1 MSRLITN
8 QAADDKVGVC
18 RKPQIVFVSEIADCH
33 FTNKWYEIALPDHF
47 WMQWRFLVFERFLKW
62 IGISAKE
69 QMSVLE
75 IGCGTGIFLRQMEQS
90 TVWKIDG
97 ADINIEALENSV
109 AERSRLFFYD
119 VMEERAEFK
128 QAYDIVIL
136 MDVLEHIEKPG
147 EFLKA
152 CFSHLRPGGVF
163 IINIPAV
170 QSMYSVYDEV
180 MGHLRR
186 YDRKK
191 LLKELEIIRSS
202 KIITTY
208 WGITLL
214 PLLFL
219 RKLLMPKDISE
230 EDIVMRGFQPHGR
243 FSHAVLKGLMT
254 IELLL
259 FRKPP
264 IGTSLMSAVFV
275 P

>member
-1 MSRLITN
+1 MSRLVTN
-8 QAADDKVGVC
+8 QSADDKAGAC
-18 RKPQIVFVSEIADCH
+18 RKPEIIVVSEIADCP

-62 IGISAKE
+62 IGISVKE
-69 QMSVLE
+69 QISVLE
-75 IGCGTGIFLRQMEQS
+75 IGCGIGIFLRQMEQN
-90 TVWKIDG
+90 TDWKIDG
-97 ADINIEALENSV
+97 VDINIEALKNSV

-136 MDVLEHIEKPG
+136 MDVLEHIEKPA

-152 CFSHLRPGGVF
+152 CFSHLRPGGAF
-163 IINIPAV
+163 IVNIPAV

-186 YDRKK
+186 YDREK
-191 LLKELEIIRSS
+191 LLKELDAISSS
-202 KIITTY
+202 KIITAY

-214 PLLFL
+214 PMLFL
-219 RKLLMPKDISE
+219 RKLFISKNASKDN
-230 EDIVMRGFQPHGR
+230 IVKKGFQPPGR
-243 FSHAVLKGLMT
+243 FSHAILKFLMRL
-254 IELLL
+254 ELLFL
-259 FRKPP
+259 KKPP
-264 IGTSLMSAVFV
+264 IGTSLMGAVFV